1 MAMSNA
7 PRLNVYRLHRL
18 TTDGDSKTG
27 RWIFAGTVAARSRR
41 EAVKSLKSDGTILP
55 VSDASKFGRQPWRL
69 NKV

>member
-18 TTDGDSKTG
+18 ETDGDSKTG
-27 RWIFAGTVAARSRR
+27 RWIFAGTMAARSRR
-41 EAVKSLKSDGTILP
+41 EAVKNLKANGNILP
-55 VSDASKFGRQPWRL
+55 ASDDSRFGRQPWRL